1 MKDGSMAQ
9 LEATVHTIAR
19 RMGFQVLLRAAV
31 VSLSLGLAVAAPLV
45 LAQRLLC
52 FAASPALLALVPLWV
67 AAAAALGAG
76 ISRWPG
82 AEEAALRA
90 DAQLNLHERL
100 TSALTAG
107 TGPLPD
113 LLRAD
118 AENRA
123 AAIDARGL
131 FPIRWPRR
139 AALLPILGA
148 ALLVALLL
156 PPLDLLGWQ
165 AARNTRAAERN
176 AARQATSTAQ
186 KELAH
191 LARRAGRQ
199 GLGDAAQAV
208 GSAERSA
215 EAVLRAN
222 APDEIRQAALQAAKE
237 LEKSLKAQ
245 QAAPSADGEKARQ
258 LLQQALRAVSD
269 WRRQAGGPSLEGPP
283 GDVARPAA
291 SPTSPHVIREQ
302 PTPPEPEAAAELNRR
317 LVEAGAT
324 AEVAQARQRVPWRY
338 RNVVRRYFAPTPSP
352 HRP

>member
-1 MKDGSMAQ
+1 MAE
-9 LEATVHTIAR
+9 LEATVRTIAR
-19 RMGFQVLLRAAV
+19 RLGFQALLRAAI
-31 VSLSLGLAVAAPLV
+31 LGLTLGLGLAALLV

-52 FAASPALLALVPLWV
+52 FAASPATLALVPLLV
-67 AAAAALGAG
+67 AAASALAAG
-76 ISRWPG
+76 ISRWPR

-90 DAQLNLHERL
+90 DARLGLRERL

-107 TGPLPD
+107 TGPVPD

-123 AAIDARGL
+123 AAIDVRGL
-131 FPIRWPRR
+131 FPVRWPRR
-139 AALLPILGA
+139 AVLLPILGA
-148 ALLVALLL
+148 ALVVALLL

-165 AARNTRAAERN
+165 TARQARAAARD
-176 AARQATSTAQ
+176 AARQAAITAR
-186 KELAH
+186 KELAR
-191 LARRAGRQ
+191 LARRAGKQ

-222 APDEIRQAALQAAKE
+222 APEEIRQAAVQAAKE

-245 QAAPSADGEKARQ
+245 QAARSADGGKARQ
-258 LLQQALRAVSD
+258 LLQQALRAVND
-269 WRRQAGGPSLEGPP
+269 WRRQAGGPSPEGPP

-291 SPTSPHVIREQ
+291 SPTSPRVIREQ
-302 PTPPEPEAAAELNRR
+302 PTPPEPEAAAELDQR

-324 AEVAQARQRVPWRY
+324 AEVAQARERVPWRY
-338 RNVVRRYFAPTPSP
+338 RGVVQDYFSPTPSP